1 MNMFKNMRRVIL
13 FDMFLYSSFKI
24 MTSFT
29 NVARTT
35 ARTDFREKISDH
47 QELGLYMKN
56 DF

>member
-1 MNMFKNMRRVIL
+1 MFKNMRRVIL
-13 FDMFLYSSFKI
+13 FDMFHYSSFKI

>member
-1 MNMFKNMRRVIL
+1 MFKNMRIVII
-13 FDMFLYSSFKI
+13 FDMFLSSSLKI

-35 ARTDFREKISDH
+35 ASKDFSKKISDN